1 MESARC
7 GEIAVLLDQLEDLI
21 EEGKTNFLSGK
32 VAIDKDAMVEII
44 RDIRLKLPT
53 EVQQSVWIVEE
64 RNKIIDE
71 AQKEA
76 HVIREEAREQMQMM
90 IEKDQI
96 TEFAKERAEHIIATA
111 KEDAKQMH
119 MGAVAYAQDTC
130 KDVEQRLKFTLESIH
145 QEVQQFESY
154 ITDMLREVY
163 DNRQELKEVGAQI
176 EQQDENYNG

>member
-32 VAIDKDAMVEII
+32 VAIDKDSMIEII

-53 EVQQSVWIVEE
+53 EVQQSVLIVEE
-64 RNKIIDE
+64 RTKILNE

-76 HVIREEAREQMQMM
+76 RVIIEEAREQMQSM

-96 TEFAKERAEHIIATA
+96 TLFAKERAENIVETA
-111 KEDAKQMH
+111 KQDAKQMH
-119 MGAVAYAQDTC
+119 RGAIEYAQETC
-130 KDVEQRLKFTLESIH
+130 KDVEQRLKYTLESIH
-145 QEVQQFESY
+145 QEVQSFESY

-163 DNRQELKEVGAQI
+163 DNRQELKEMSQQI
-176 EQQDENYNG
+176 ENPTEE

>member
-1 MESARC
+1 MENARC

-32 VAIDKDAMVEII
+32 VAIDKDDMVEII
-44 RDIRLKLPT
+44 RDIRLKLPS

-64 RNKIIDE
+64 RNKILNE

-76 HVIREEAREQMQMM
+76 HIIIEEAREQMQSM

-96 TEFAKERAEHIIATA
+96 TLFAKERAENIISTA
-111 KEDAKQMH
+111 KEDAKDMH
-119 MGAVAYAQDTC
+119 RGAIAYAQDTC

-145 QEVQQFESY
+145 QEVQNFESY
-154 ITDMLREVY
+154 ITDILRDVY
-163 DNRQELKEVGAQI
+163 DNRQELKELSQKI
-176 EQQDENYNG
+176 ENSDEE

>member
-1 MESARC
+1 MENARC
-7 GEIAVLLDQLEDLI
+7 GEISVLLDQLEDLI
-21 EEGKTNFLSGK
+21 EDGKTIFLSGK
-32 VAIDKDAMVEII
+32 VAIDKELMLDII

-53 EVQQSVWIVEE
+53 EVQQSVWIIEE

-76 HVIREEAREQMQMM
+76 YVIREEAREEMQMM

-96 TEFAKERAEHIIATA
+96 TQYAKERAEYILLSA

-119 MGAVAYAQDTC
+119 MGAVEYAQDTC

-145 QEVQQFESY
+145 QEVQVFESY
-154 ITDMLREVY
+154 ITDLLREVY
-163 DNRQELKEVGAQI
+163 DNRQELKEMSAQI
-176 EQQDENYNG
+176 EQQED

>member
-1 MESARC
+1 MENARC

-32 VAIDKDAMVEII
+32 VAIDKEEMVEII

-64 RNKIIDE
+64 RNKILDE

-76 HVIREEAREQMQMM
+76 HVILEEAREQMQSM

-96 TEFAKERAEHIIATA
+96 TQYAKERAESIIAAAKQDA
-111 KEDAKQMH
+111 KEMH
-119 MGAVAYAQDTC
+119 MGAVEYAQETC
-130 KDVEQRLKFTLESIH
+130 KDVEQRLKFTLESVH
-145 QEVQQFESY
+145 QEVQNFEAY
-154 ITDMLREVY
+154 ITDILRDVY
-163 DNRQELKEVGAQI
+163 DNRQELKVMSAKL
-176 EQQDENYNG
+176 EQQDTE

>member
-1 MESARC
+1 MENARC

-32 VAIDKDAMVEII
+32 VAIDKDDMVEII
-44 RDIRLKLPT
+44 RDIRLKLPS

-64 RNKIIDE
+64 RNKILNE

-76 HVIREEAREQMQMM
+76 HIIIEEAREQRQSM

-96 TEFAKERAEHIIATA
+96 TLFAKERAENIMSTA
-111 KEDAKQMH
+111 KEDAKDMH
-119 MGAVAYAQDTC
+119 RGAIAYAQDTC

-145 QEVQQFESY
+145 QEVQNFESY
-154 ITDMLREVY
+154 ITDILRDVY
-163 DNRQELKEVGAQI
+163 DNRQELKELSQKI
-176 EQQDENYNG
+176 ENSDEE

>member
-1 MESARC
+1 VENARC

-32 VAIDKDAMVEII
+32 VAIDKDEMVEII

-64 RNKIIDE
+64 RNKILNE

-76 HVIREEAREQMQMM
+76 HIIMEEAREQMQSM

-96 TEFAKERAEHIIATA
+96 TLFAKERAENILSTA
-111 KEDAKQMH
+111 KEDAKDMH
-119 MGAVAYAQDTC
+119 RGAILYAQDTC
-130 KDVEQRLKFTLESIH
+130 KDVEQRLKFTLEAIH
-145 QEVQQFESY
+145 EEVQNFESY
-154 ITDMLREVY
+154 IADMLRDVY
-163 DNRQELKEVGAQI
+163 DNRQELKEMSQQI
-176 EQQDENYNG
+176 EMSNEE

>member
-1 MESARC
+1 MENARC

-32 VAIDKDAMVEII
+32 V
-44 RDIRLKLPT
+44 
-53 EVQQSVWIVEE
+53 EE
-64 RNKIIDE
+64 RNKILNE

-76 HVIREEAREQMQMM
+76 HIIIEEAREQMQNM

-96 TEFAKERAEHIIATA
+96 TLFAKERAESIITTA
-111 KEDAKQMH
+111 KEDAKEMH
-119 MGAVAYAQDTC
+119 RGAIAYAQETC

-145 QEVQQFESY
+145 QEVQNFESY

-163 DNRQELKEVGAQI
+163 DNRQELKEMSNQI
-176 EQQDENYNG
+176 EKRNEE

>member
-1 MESARC
+1 MENARC

-32 VAIDKDAMVEII
+32 VAIDKDEMVEVI

-64 RNKIIDE
+64 RNKILNE

-76 HVIREEAREQMQMM
+76 HIIIEEAREQVQSM

-96 TEFAKERAEHIIATA
+96 TVFAKERAENIIATA
-111 KEDAKQMH
+111 KEDAKNMH
-119 MGAVAYAQDTC
+119 RGAIAYAQETC

-145 QEVQQFESY
+145 QEVQNFESY

-163 DNRQELKEVGAQI
+163 DNRQELKEMSNQI
-176 EQQDENYNG
+176 EKRSEE